1 MFGKRGE
8 KEDKPCNIFLLVT
21 ECKQLL
27 EIEFLSSFVLP
38 PGPALDLGIQSEVG
52 NQVNTCTADF
62 RYYLHVD
69 DSKIPKLQVWVS
81 VCVLDV
87 FI

>member
-1 MFGKRGE
+1 MFGKHGE
-8 KEDKPCNIFLLVT
+8 KEDKPYNIFLLVT

-27 EIEFLSSFVLP
+27 EIEFLSSLVLP
-38 PGPALDLGIQSEVG
+38 PGLLWTWEFRVRLVTRSILAQLISDI
-52 NQVNTCTADF
+52 TCM
-62 RYYLHVD
+62 LM
-69 DSKIPKLQVWVS
+69 IPKLQVWVS